1 MGNPSIDMAGAEPH
15 GTLTIEMTA
24 KLTSQS
30 PAQNLRPHIV
40 PSRETRLQRR
50 ERTLQI
56 VDRLEEL
63 YPDADC
69 SLRFKNAFELLIAT
83 ILSAQCTDKRVNLVT
98 RDLFK
103 RWPNPHKMAAASIPE
118 LENAVKTTGFFR
130 AKAKNIQGCCRKL
143 VDQFNGNIPQTV
155 EELTSLPGVG
165 RKTANVV
172 LGSAFGLAE
181 GVVVDTH
188 VGRISRRLA
197 LTKEKDAVRA
207 ERDLVREIPQNHWVA
222 ISHRLIQH
230 GRGTCLARKP
240 RCAGC
245 GLEDLCPRV
254 GLPRHLK
261 NSR

>member
-1 MGNPSIDMAGAEPH
+1 
-15 GTLTIEMTA
+15 MTA
-24 KLTSQS
+24 KLTPQS
-30 PAQNLRPHIV
+30 PAQNPRPHIV

-50 ERTLQI
+50 KRTLQI

-69 SLRFKNAFELLIAT
+69 SLRFKNPFELLIST

-98 RDLFK
+98 QDLFK
-103 RWPNPHKMAAASIPE
+103 RWPSPHKMAAASIPE

-143 VDQFNGNIPQTV
+143 VNQFNGNVPQTV
-155 EELTSLPGVG
+155 EELISLPGVG

-197 LTKEKDAVRA
+197 LTKAKDAVRA
-207 ERDLVREIPQNHWVA
+207 ERDLVREIPQNHWVS

>member
-1 MGNPSIDMAGAEPH
+1 MARAKPH
-15 GTLTIEMTA
+15 GTLKLEMRP
-24 KLTSQS
+24 KSTSQAS
-30 PAQNLRPHIV
+30 SENLRTHIV

-50 ERTLQI
+50 ERTLKI

-69 SLRFKNAFELLIAT
+69 SLRFKNPFELLIST

-98 RDLFK
+98 LDLFK
-103 RWPNPHKMAAASIPE
+103 RWPNPHKMAAASISE

-143 VDQFNGNIPQTV
+143 VEQFKGNIPQTV

-181 GVVVDTH
+181 GIVVDTH

-197 LTKEKDAVRA
+197 LTKAKDAVRA
-207 ERDLVREIPQNHWVA
+207 ERDLVRDIPRNHWVA

-240 RCAGC
+240 RCADC

-261 NSR
+261 NSH